1 MKPTFRHI
9 QNIFQKQ
16 HEVVSNAPLEQKQDD
31 TNDNDLVTN
40 QGTGNHDANT
50 GIGDNQNVDGVNLDV
65 KIQDVNQ
72 NTGSHDV
79 NKDSNSLDVDQE
91 VDSHEAVDGN
101 DEESPITQ
109 DHINHARVCNALV
122 SVCADALREILL
134 SKVPT
139 GYPSIYAAIKANRGM
154 LRLRQEQLSLIYP
167 DPNGRFTGTVDQFD
181 ITILYTLIRNISSVQ
196 APLNGW
202 GHPPDDNPRDT
213 SLGANVERIR
223 QCRNKVSGHSVDG
236 KLDNQSLQ
244 NYWREIEDII
254 DDIENAIG
262 DRGFKNALERRK
274 NQIITPEEAH
284 LLKIKINSY
293 QEQIQGLYIN

>member
-1 MKPTFRHI
+1 MT
-9 QNIFQKQ
+9 
-16 HEVVSNAPLEQKQDD
+16 
-31 TNDNDLVTN
+31 
-40 QGTGNHDANT
+40 
-50 GIGDNQNVDGVNLDV
+50 
-65 KIQDVNQ
+65 
-72 NTGSHDV
+72 
-79 NKDSNSLDVDQE
+79 
-91 VDSHEAVDGN
+91 
-101 DEESPITQ
+101 
-109 DHINHARVCNALV
+109 
-122 SVCADALREILL
+122 VCADALREILL

-139 GYPSIYAAIKANRGM
+139 RYTSIYAAIKANSGKLSH
-154 LRLRQEQLSLIYP
+154 LRKEQKSLVYP
-167 DPNGRFTGTVDQFD
+167 DPKKRFTGTVDQFD

-196 APLNGW
+196 KPRNDW
-202 GHPPDDNPRDT
+202 GHSPDDNPRDT

-223 QCRNKVSGHSVDG
+223 ECRNKVSGHSVDG

-293 QEQIQGLYIN
+293 QEQIQGLYINKQKVIMLISKSVL